1 MIDIDVTTKI
11 KQNVV
16 TMLITKTMHGQ
27 EHKRVSEGVSLQG
40 VVFISLL
47 VLSFFSLLSP
57 PFAGARTR
65 EIFDA
70 VLFVFSLKAGSHK
83 NCIWRLSQAY
93 QRFLGGQRETQ
104 DF

>member
-47 VLSFFSLLSP
+47 VLSFSSLLSP
-57 PFAGARTR
+57 PSRVQGQGRYSM
-65 EIFDA
+65 
-70 VLFVFSLKAGSHK
+70 LFFLFFPS
-83 NCIWRLSQAY
+83 RQALTKIAY
-93 QRFLGGQRETQ
+93 GG
-104 DF
+104 